1 MLPDVVSALIRR
13 VGSPPCFQVY
23 GKASYEA
30 DWHRID
36 VYATRR
42 RDVSSRLPLW
52 RGTCITWTSRAIAVG
67 RDFAAAVLREQR
79 REPASW
85 DHPVVVSG
93 GRLRRGRPFGAGSP
107 SASEVLAH
115 EIGHTAQA
123 RRLGLLYWPA
133 VGSVTLFREGPRW
146 WNRFENEAS
155 ATGLFGG
162 IVSGS
167 VSAELLREMGQG
179 QET

>member
-1 MLPDVVSALIRR
+1 MLPDAVSALIRST
-13 VGSPPCFQVY
+13 GSPCFQVY
-23 GKASYEA
+23 GKATSEA

-36 VYATRR
+36 VFATRR

-52 RGTCITWTSRAIAVG
+52 RGTCITWTSRVIAVG

-79 REPASW
+79 CEPASREY
-85 DHPVVVSG
+85 PMAVAG
-93 GRLRRGRPFGAGSP
+93 GRLRRGRPFGSGPA

-123 RRLGLLYWPA
+123 RRLGPLYWPA
-133 VGSVTLFREGPRW
+133 VGAVTLFREGPHW
-146 WNRFENEAS
+146 WNHFENEAS

-167 VSAELLREMGQG
+167 LNADLMREMDQG
-179 QET
+179 PET